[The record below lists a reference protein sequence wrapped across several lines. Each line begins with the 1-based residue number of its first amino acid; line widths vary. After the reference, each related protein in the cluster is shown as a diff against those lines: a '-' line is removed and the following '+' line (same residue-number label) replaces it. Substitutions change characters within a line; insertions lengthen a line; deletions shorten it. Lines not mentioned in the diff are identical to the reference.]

1 MDRISEKQ
9 IKEFMEVQAKIRSK
23 IIAKYGT
30 KALKKRPKPTYSFD
44 EELERAIGYT
54 NTTMI

>member
-9 IKEFMEVQAKIRSK
+9 IKEFMAVQAKIRSK

-30 KALKKRPKPTYSFD
+30 SVLNKRPKPARRFA
-44 EELERAIGYT
+44 EELERALGS
-54 NTTMI
+54 

>member
-9 IKEFMEVQAKIRSK
+9 IKEFMAVQAKIRSK

-30 KALKKRPKPTYSFD
+30 NVLNKRPKPARSFG
-44 EELERAIGYT
+44 EELERAIG
-54 NTTMI
+54 